1 MRRKIIKVLLALVA
15 LLLTFF
21 GLYGLWV
28 RVQLGLGQSLQE
40 GLVQADA
47 LNGRLIFPQTALVYG
62 LLAGFFLL
70 LTLVLIGVVYRLVR
84 Q

>member
-1 MRRKIIKVLLALVA
+1 MRRKIIKVLLPLVA
-15 LLLTFF
+15 LLLAFF

-40 GLVQADA
+40 GLVRADA